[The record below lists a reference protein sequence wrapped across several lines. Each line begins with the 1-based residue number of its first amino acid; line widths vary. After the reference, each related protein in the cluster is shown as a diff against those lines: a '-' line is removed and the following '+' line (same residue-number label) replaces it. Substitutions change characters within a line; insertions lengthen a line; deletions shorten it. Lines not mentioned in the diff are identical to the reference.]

1 MSRVLERTES
11 SQVWHTLPAEV
22 ATLLRPR
29 LDQAVAEMI
38 DAIQRGVPEY
48 ARPLDSSYTDAISRA
63 VRHSVEQFIERVAD
77 PEASF
82 DEIVAEFRAIG
93 GVEAREG
100 RSLEPLQN
108 ALRLGARVAWRWLCA
123 AAGEPGLDMQVLG
136 RIGEAI
142 FVYLDELA
150 AACATGYQE
159 ARARVAG
166 ERERRRRRLLDL
178 IVVDPPASREA
189 IADLAKAAG
198 WTLPDRVALAAVE
211 ERPGLDVAAGLPL
224 PPDVLVD
231 WMRREPCLLV
241 PEPDGPGRAA
251 RIDSALRGWPAALG
265 PSVPLSRASASLRW
279 ARAALDLGLRGV
291 IDFGGGVI
299 RCDEHMSTLLIFSDE
314 ELAEELRAARLA
326 PLDQLK
332 PAVQD
337 RLAETLLCWLQRGG
351 NANEVAV
358 LLHVHPQ
365 TVRYRLRRIDELFG
379 GDLRDPDRR
388 FELEMAL
395 RARQL
400 LEAGPPGCAR
410 PWHAGNHHPPAP
422 GSMMS

>member
-1 MSRVLERTES
+1 MLDQSES
-11 SQVWHTLPAEV
+11 SEVWRALPAEV
-22 ATLLRPR
+22 ASLLRPR
-29 LDQAVAEMI
+29 LDQAIAEMI
-38 DAIQRGVPEY
+38 AAIQQGVPEY
-48 ARPLDSSYTDAISRA
+48 ARPLDVSYTDAISGA

-142 FVYLDELA
+142 FLYLDELA

-178 IVVDPPASREA
+178 IVVDPPASPEA

-211 ERPGLDVAAGLPL
+211 ERPGLDVAGLPL
-224 PPDVLVD
+224 PPDVLAD

-241 PEPDGPGRAA
+241 PDADGPGRAA
-251 RIDSALRGWPAALG
+251 LIDGALRGWPAALG

-279 ARAALDLGLRGV
+279 ARAALELGLRGV

-299 RCDEHMSTLLIFSDE
+299 RCEEHMSTLLIFSDE
-314 ELAEELRAARLA
+314 VLAEALRTARLA
-326 PLDQLK
+326 PLDELK
-332 PAVQD
+332 PAMRD

-379 GDLRDPDRR
+379 GDLHDPDRR

-400 LEAGPPGCAR
+400 LEAGPPGG
-410 PWHAGNHHPPAP
+410 AGSGRVDGHRLPAS
-422 GSMMS
+422 GGMMS